1 MKGKYEKGL
10 KKGSKGSKT
19 EEKQNFPKGNKIS
32 TPYGHGNENKNNCEK
47 KNSHITK
54 SGSSGEPVFNSQSN
68 KITEIN
74 KEGIKKEKECIN
86 QSNEIR
92 IELKIIDQNDI
103 NNDVYFLDNSGY
115 KDDKGIKHYHE
126 NLKELNESN
135 TELYI
140 NNKKVEYKK
149 YFKPENKGIYEIIL
163 KFDISIKDC
172 SYMFFNCSGIE
183 NINFISFNTT
193 NINNMSNMFCG
204 CSTLKSLPDISNW
217 NMTNVKD
224 MNCMFASCWSLKSL
238 PDISNWNTINVND
251 MSDMFRGCSSLQSL
265 IDISNWNTINVNNM
279 SNMFRGCSSLQS
291 LTDISNWNT
300 INVNNMSEMF
310 RGC

>member
-1 MKGKYEKGL
+1 MW
-10 KKGSKGSKT
+10 
-19 EEKQNFPKGNKIS
+19 
-32 TPYGHGNENKNNCEK
+32 K

-149 YFKPENKGIYEIIL
+149 YFKPENEGIYEIIL
-163 KFDISIKDC
+163 KFNISIKDY
-172 SYMFFNCSGIE
+172 SFMFYGCI
-183 NINFISFNTT
+183 NIKNIDFISFNTT
-193 NINNMSNMFCG
+193 NVNSMNSMFSG
-204 CSTLKSLPDISNW
+204 RLP
-217 NMTNVKD
+217 
-224 MNCMFASCWSLKSL
+224 LKSL
-238 PDISNWNTINVND
+238 PDISNWNTTNVND
-251 MSDMFRGCSSLQSL
+251 MSRMFAGCSSLH
-265 IDISNWNTINVNNM
+265 NTWYV
-279 SNMFRGCSSLQS
+279 
-291 LTDISNWNT
+291 
-300 INVNNMSEMF
+300 
-310 RGC
+310 